1 MLDLSAA
8 ALSRVLYVTREDL
21 AQHRALLCDVW
32 GFRVIGVRAEFGDTA
47 EASAAKRIV
56 PAAGPAARR
65 WVLVRPGLQR
75 PLEGMAHRARLVLVF
90 DLNGVLGAKWFDPGA
105 QWRVRRHC
113 HARCGAVAFVLRPGA
128 SKLIRVCES
137 AGHEVWLWSTMQRAT
152 VEACARILAPW
163 LPPGR
168 VLSRDDCPAPDT
180 KDLRKVWAQSAL
192 QGPDLAARTLLFDDD
207 LAKGRLQPECVRL
220 APLFAPRDP
229 YDTEAVAD
237 VGALNMLSVIA
248 RAMKAGERSE
258 AGMKGSEPQRGSAPS
273 PGTTKWSGPEGA
285 GAGPRSGQELRSEG
299 AQQGVMPSS

>member
-47 EASAAKRIV
+47 EASGKEGGAGASGPGQDAAAAKRIV

-75 PLEGMAHRARLVLVF
+75 PLEGMADRARLVLVF

-128 SKLIRVCES
+128 SKLLRVCES

-258 AGMKGSEPQRGSAPS
+258 AGMKGSEPQRGSAP
-273 PGTTKWSGPEGA
+273 K
-285 GAGPRSGQELRSEG
+285 ELRSEG
-299 AQQGVMPSS
+299 AQ